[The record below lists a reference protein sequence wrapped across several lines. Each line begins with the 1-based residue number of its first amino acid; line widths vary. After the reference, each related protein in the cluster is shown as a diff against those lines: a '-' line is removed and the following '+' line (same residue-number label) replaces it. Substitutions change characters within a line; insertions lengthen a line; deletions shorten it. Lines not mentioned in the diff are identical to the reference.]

1 MCRADGTLFCVELI
15 LQFMLTILRTDSQNS
30 DFKTIVKP
38 LDKGLGITDGDDYDF
53 YNQFNKI
60 ENIKYVVI
68 IYDEK

>member
-1 MCRADGTLFCVELI
+1 
-15 LQFMLTILRTDSQNS
+15 MLTILRTDSQNS